1 MKARKGTVLAS
12 LGLVTA
18 TVIAGAVSAAGAGA
32 DWTSLGTGP
41 DYRYPSTN
49 GSANPFSEAD
59 ATVSARAV
67 GGTGLQVALDVSGVA
82 AAGQRFGAHVHENP
96 CGSTGGDAGGH
107 YKNVDAL
114 GSLRHQEIWLDFTVD
129 ESGSG
134 GAVATRDWTLS
145 GARSVVLHLLTTAN
159 DGTAGDR
166 LACIN
171 VNFDALS

>member
-32 DWTSLGTGP
+32 DWTILGTGP
-41 DYRYPSTN
+41 DNAYGST
-49 GSANPFSEAD
+49 NPFSDAA
-59 ATVSARAV
+59 ATVSARTV
-67 GGTGLQVALDVSGVA
+67 GGTGVQVALDVSGVA
-82 AAGQRFGAHVHENP
+82 AAGQRFGAHVHQNP
-96 CGSTGGDAGGH
+96 CGSTGDIAGGH
-107 YKNVDAL
+107 YKNTDAL

-134 GAVATRDWTLS
+134 GAVATREWALS
-145 GARSVVLHLLTTAN
+145 GPRSVVLHLLTTAN
-159 DGTAGDR
+159 DGTAGAR

-171 VNFDALS
+171 VDFDDLS

>member
-32 DWTSLGTGP
+32 DWTILGTGP
-41 DYRYPSTN
+41 DYTYGST
-49 GSANPFSEAD
+49 NPFSEAD
-59 ATVSARAV
+59 ATVSARTV

-82 AAGQRFGAHVHENP
+82 AAGQRFGAHVHQNP
-96 CGSTGGDAGGH
+96 CGSTGAIAGGH

-171 VNFDALS
+171 VDFDALS